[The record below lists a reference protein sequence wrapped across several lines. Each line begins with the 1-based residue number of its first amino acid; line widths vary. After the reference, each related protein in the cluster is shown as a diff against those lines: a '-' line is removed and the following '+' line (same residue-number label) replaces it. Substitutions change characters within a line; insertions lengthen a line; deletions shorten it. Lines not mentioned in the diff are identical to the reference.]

1 MIRRDYL
8 QFAAITDGGRV
19 VNGLLVN
26 EDAASVTLADAKN
39 QKRRIPRSQL
49 VSLRATNTSLMPNG
63 LLEPLTPQQ
72 RRDLFRYL
80 SQ

>member
-8 QFAAITDGGRV
+8 QFAAITDSGRV
-19 VNGLLVN
+19 VNGLLVK

-39 QKRRIPRSQL
+39 QKTRISRKQL
-49 VSLRATNTSLMPNG
+49 VSLRAIPTSLMPNG
-63 LLEPLTPQQ
+63 LLAPLTPQQ

-80 SQ
+80 AQ